1 MKVKELKTNKI
12 FEAIYCEEADCY
24 VLLQH
29 NKIVN
34 SFSPCTFYIL
44 LCDSNFKEYEII
56 EE

>member
-34 SFSPCTFYIL
+34 SFSPCTFRVL
-44 LCDSNFKEYEII
+44 LYDENYKEYEEI